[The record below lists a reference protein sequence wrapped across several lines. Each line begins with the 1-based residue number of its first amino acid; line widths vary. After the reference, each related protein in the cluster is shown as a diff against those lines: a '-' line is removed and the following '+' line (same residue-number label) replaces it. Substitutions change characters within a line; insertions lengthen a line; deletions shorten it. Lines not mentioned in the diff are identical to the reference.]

1 MKINTIIATAAAT
14 LMGSALCLA
23 QEVDKKQK
31 QFEKL
36 DADKNGSVSLQEF
49 KAQSKKPGKAD
60 KKFARADADKNGSLS
75 FEEWSAGKN
84 KAPKQKKPV
93 AEEAE

>member
-1 MKINTIIATAAAT
+1 MKINTIIATAAT
-14 LMGSALCLA
+14 LMGSALCQA

-36 DADKNGSVSLQEF
+36 DADKNGSLSL
-49 KAQSKKPGKAD
+49 
-60 KKFARADADKNGSLS
+60 
-75 FEEWSAGKN
+75 EEWSAGKN
-84 KAPKQKKPV
+84 KAPKQKKLE